1 MFLYWLASTNSYK
14 DQMNVPK
21 STAVRICH
29 KLLNNMVRIAH
40 MIIQLP
46 KQHELHTIGSNFE
59 VLAENLCFWL
69 N

>member
-1 MFLYWLASTNSYK
+1 MFLYRLASTNSYK
-14 DQMNVPK
+14 DLGVEL
-21 STAVRICH
+21 ICH

-59 VLAENLCFWL
+59 VLAENLCFWI